1 MFDDDQHLHKPRRVV
16 YHGTWSRAYP
26 HSTDQPEFHAG
37 TYQAAL
43 DRLKSETM
51 LEHYNPD
58 TESFDGDGSNHG
70 GATIHA
76 YELREKPSHLI
87 YDDPHFESWHESS
100 VPKQY
105 RERLPML
112 NKLRSKMVDPMIV
125 TEHASQWGQ
134 GPIRRY
140 TNLYEDPGSI
150 SYLIPKYA
158 VRQRRVR
165 YLGPQFLSREDV
177 EDM

>member
-1 MFDDDQHLHKPRRVV
+1 MFDDDQHLYQPKRVV
-16 YHGTWSRAYP
+16 YHGTWYKGVP
-26 HSTDQPEFHAG
+26 HEIEQPEFHAG

-43 DRLKSETM
+43 DRIKDPNLFGDLHEIET
-51 LEHYNPD
+51 ND
-58 TESFDGDGSNHG
+58 K
-70 GATIHA
+70 ATIHA

-87 YDDPHFESWHESS
+87 YDDPHFESWQESN

-112 NKLRSKMVDPMIV
+112 NKMQSKMVDPMIV
-125 TEHASQWGQ
+125 TEHASRWGQ